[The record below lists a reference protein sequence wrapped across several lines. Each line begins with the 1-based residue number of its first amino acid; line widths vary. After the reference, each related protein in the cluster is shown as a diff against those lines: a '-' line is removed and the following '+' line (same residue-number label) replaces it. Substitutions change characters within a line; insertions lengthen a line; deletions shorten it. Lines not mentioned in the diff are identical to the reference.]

1 MPGTPYERAEW
12 LEADGLGG
20 FASGTVSG
28 IRTRRYHALLC
39 CSRRP
44 PVDRFVLVNG
54 LYAWVETPNG
64 SFPITAHRY
73 APDQIHPD
81 TAPALSFFK
90 SEPWPLWT
98 WHLDDGTT
106 LEAEIMV
113 RHEKPIT
120 VLSWRLTSGPSGPV
134 TLHVRPLLSGRDFH
148 SLHHENPVFRFDAQH
163 SNGRVV
169 WHPYDSVPAIA
180 AHATGRYTHA
190 PDWFRRFLYAE
201 ERDRGLDCSED
212 LATPGYFS
220 FDLAA
225 GDAHLI
231 LEADTDGEFDPSTES
246 AALRA
251 AALRNAERRRRAKF
265 SSRLHRAADSYL
277 VRRGD
282 RGRTI
287 IAGYPWFA
295 DWGRDTFIALRGLC
309 LATGRR
315 RIAGDILLSW
325 TGSVAGG
332 LLPNRF
338 PDRGEP
344 PEYNTVDASL
354 WFVLAA
360 HEYLHPHDGSPL
372 PPASEQKALRTTIEA
387 ILDGH
392 RRGTR
397 YGIRVDDDGLL
408 FAGEAGS
415 NLTWMDARVDAVP
428 ITPRWGKPVEIQAL
442 WLSALQAAG
451 EWTDRYAA
459 LLNRA
464 AAFAAKFWS
473 PEGFLYDVVD
483 VEGKAGAVDATLRPN
498 PRALAAGGLPIA
510 LLTND
515 QARSVIDMV
524 ERHLAFGP
532 PVGLR
537 SLAPEEPG
545 YAPRYRGGPSE
556 RDAIYHQGAVW
567 PWLIGPFVEAW
578 VKSHGNDAEARRR
591 ARIVFLDPL
600 LSHLDACGLGHL
612 PEIADGDAPH
622 APRGCPF
629 QAWSVGEALR
639 LSEVVLMSPTPEA
652 VSRTQ

>member
-1 MPGTPYERAEW
+1 MAGTPYERAEW
-12 LEADGLGG
+12 LETDGLGG

-39 CSRRP
+39 ASRRP

-54 LYAWVETPNG
+54 LYAWVDTPNG
-64 SFPITAHRY
+64 SFPITAHRF

-81 TAPALSFFK
+81 TAHSLSFFK

-98 WHLDDGTT
+98 WQLEDGTT
-106 LEAEIMV
+106 LEAEVLV
-113 RHEKPIT
+113 RHERPIT
-120 VLSWRLTSGPSGPV
+120 VLSWRLTSQASGPV
-134 TLHVRPLLSGRDFH
+134 TLNVRPLLSGRDFH
-148 SLHHENPVFRFDAQH
+148 GLHHENPDFRFEAHQAND
-163 SNGRVV
+163 RVV

-190 PDWFRRFLYAE
+190 PDWYRRFLYAE
-201 ERDRGLDCSED
+201 ERDRGLDCVED

-220 FDLAA
+220 FDLTA
-225 GDAHLI
+225 GEAHLI
-231 LEADTDGEFDPSTES
+231 LEADTAGGFDPGTES

-251 AALRNAERRRRAKF
+251 AALRSAERRRRAKF
-265 SSRLHRAADSYL
+265 PTRLHRAADSYL
-277 VRRGD
+277 VRRGEN
-282 RGRTI
+282 GRTI

-315 RIAGDILLSW
+315 RLAGDILLSW
-325 TGSVAGG
+325 TGSVSEG

-360 HEYLHPHDGSPL
+360 HEYLNPQDGSAAPSS
-372 PPASEQKALRTTIEA
+372 SETKALRSAIEA
-387 ILDGH
+387 IIDGH
-392 RRGTR
+392 VAGTR
-397 YGIRVDDDGLL
+397 YGIHVDDDGLL
-408 FAGEAGS
+408 FAGEPGS

-442 WLSALQAAG
+442 WLCALQAASQ
-451 EWTDRYAA
+451 WTDRYAA
-459 LLNRA
+459 LLRRGR
-464 AAFAAKFWS
+464 AAFAAKFYNA
-473 PEGFLYDVVD
+473 EGYLYDVID

-498 PRALAAGGLPIA
+498 QVLAAGGLPIE
-510 LLTND
+510 LLSKE
-515 QARSVIDMV
+515 QARSVIDAV
-524 ERHLAFGP
+524 ERHLWT

-537 SLAPEEPG
+537 SLAPEETA

-567 PWLIGPFVEAW
+567 PWLIGPFVEGW
-578 VKSHGNDAEARRR
+578 VKAHGDDAEARRR

-612 PEIADGDAPH
+612 PEITDGEAPH

-639 LSEVVLMSPTPEA
+639 LNELVLVDPVTEP
-652 VSRTQ
+652 VSGTQ